1 MCLCINKVSEIQK
14 TLYICLFIFNF
25 TTGPLQWNG
34 FGHIKV
40 INIELMLAVDWRFI
54 LGDIHCTVDAKLNY
68 TEILYTKVCK
78 DQVYVHY
85 GANVN

>member
-1 MCLCINKVSEIQK
+1 
-14 TLYICLFIFNF
+14 
-25 TTGPLQWNG
+25 
-34 FGHIKV
+34 
-40 INIELMLAVDWRFI
+40 MLSVDWRFI